1 MKTLKK
7 NLRLI
12 VLQKKKN
19 GITQRLTRNVQTGE
33 STYSIK
39 ADSKI
44 IEDLGLQSQF
54 LAEDFGS
61 KYDTT
66 ANKDDLKKQKP
77 PKSKR
82 TKLKKLPPP
91 KYDFNAKYKF
101 NKDDDDD
108 LGRGFRRRK

>member
-61 KYDTT
+61 QYDTT
-66 ANKDDLKKQKP
+66 ANKDDLKKQTKP
-77 PKSKR
+77 RKS
-82 TKLKKLPPP
+82 KLKKLSPP
-91 KYDFNAKYKF
+91 KYDFNAKHKF
-101 NKDDDDD
+101 NDDDND